1 MAEKLTRKQLENIKK
16 FREENPKEANHK
28 RRSRII
34 KETPW
39 WIPIDR
45 HNRK

>member
-1 MAEKLTRKQLENIKK
+1 MEEKLTKKQLENIKK
-16 FREENPKEANHK
+16 YRKKNPKETTHK

-34 KETPW
+34 KETAW

-45 HNRK
+45 N